1 MKNLQTSTIKF
12 PKLQE
17 TSTKDLIK
25 CLSEPAKYKT
35 LNCGKETRK
44 EIITVLNRRIS
55 LPLYIPIVSLLCS
68 FLLIKN
74 NTKKKFI
81 LNKYSI
87 FGLSFL
93 TLLYAELVIRYTGLS
108 NLVSAI
114 FIFTPFLLIPIIYFL
129 LIFQFSRE
137 SLLK

>member
-1 MKNLQTSTIKF
+1 
-12 PKLQE
+12 
-17 TSTKDLIK
+17 
-25 CLSEPAKYKT
+25 
-35 LNCGKETRK
+35 
-44 EIITVLNRRIS
+44 
-55 LPLYIPIVSLLCS
+55 
-68 FLLIKN
+68 LIKN

-81 LNKYSI
+81 FNKYSI

-108 NLVSAI
+108 NFVSAI